1 VRVTIDPQSQ
11 DIAQGVIKEDGAIGA
26 SDQGIVYGYA
36 TNETP
41 EGLPLPLVLAQRLT
55 RALTTARITQT
66 IPWLRPDGKAQVSVR
81 YVGDT
86 PQEVTAFVVSAQHR
100 AEVHID
106 EVRSTLEALACE
118 ALGSWVTP
126 DTHVHINPTG
136 RFVVGGPL
144 ADSGLTGRK
153 VIADTYGGVA
163 HHGGGAFSGK
173 DGTKVDRSAAYAARQ
188 AALHLVRSKLAAR
201 AEIAIAYAIGVDKP
215 VAVSVDTFGTGTM
228 FDEALAALVTQRFDL
243 RPAAIIARLNLR
255 APIFERTARDG
266 HVGHADLPWEQEQV
280 QEVVEPAKY
289 LWKLTRRDVDHVL
302 HYTHIIPLGR
312 GYTRDMLA
320 EYYPGWNMN
329 AMTMLFDKAGI
340 RIKPTDLNGSH
351 GAMNGGRCHWQVA
364 AFYFSSPEEF
374 HVVWDRTLPYD
385 EDFTVSYQY
394 EMDCKQRGAPLEK
407 YKGPAGEWR
416 ESQSTRAKTES

>member
-1 VRVTIDPQSQ
+1 MTSGHPDKLCDQISDALLDAHLVRDPYTRCGIEAAASGNEVWVFGQVASNDPLSHAEIVAIVRRVIRDTGYESAAEGIDPDTCTVRVTIDPQSQ

-86 PQEVTAFVVSAQHR
+86 PKEVTAFVVSAQHR
-100 AEVHID
+100 AEVQID
-106 EVRSTLEALACE
+106 EVRSTLEALARE

-215 VAVSVDTFGTGTM
+215 VALTVDTFGTGTIP
-228 FDEALAALVTQRFDL
+228 DEQLAELVALKFDL
-243 RPAAIIARLNLR
+243 RPAAMIERLELR
-255 APIFERTARDG
+255 TPLFERTARDG
-266 HVGHADLPWEQEQV
+266 HVGHADLPWEHEN
-280 QEVVEPAKY
+280 
-289 LWKLTRRDVDHVL
+289 TVDPKTEFLKRV
-302 HYTHIIPLGR
+302 
-312 GYTRDMLA
+312 A
-320 EYYPGWNMN
+320 ER
-329 AMTMLFDKAGI
+329 AGA
-340 RIKPTDLNGSH
+340 S
-351 GAMNGGRCHWQVA
+351 Q
-364 AFYFSSPEEF
+364 
-374 HVVWDRTLPYD
+374 
-385 EDFTVSYQY
+385 
-394 EMDCKQRGAPLEK
+394 GAPGRFPCGHLSRLSKEHL
-407 YKGPAGEWR
+407 ATGEPFPYGAQGATLLACVVCTLR
-416 ESQSTRAKTES
+416 

>member
-1 VRVTIDPQSQ
+1 VVRD
-11 DIAQGVIKEDGAIGA
+11 DGVLGA

-55 RALTTARITQT
+55 RALTKARITGA

-81 YVGDT
+81 YVGNT

-100 AEVHID
+100 AETPIE
-106 EVRSTLEALACE
+106 EVRSTLEALARE
-118 ALGSWVTP
+118 ALGEWVTP
-126 DTHVHINPTG
+126 NTMVHINPTG

-215 VAVSVDTFGTGTM
+215 VALTVDTFGTGTIP
-228 FDEALAALVTQRFDL
+228 DEQLAELVALKFDL
-243 RPAAIIARLNLR
+243 RPAAMIERLELR
-255 APIFERTARDG
+255 TPLLERTARDG
-266 HVGHADLPWEQEQV
+266 HVGHADLPWEREH
-280 QEVVEPAKY
+280 
-289 LWKLTRRDVDHVL
+289 TVDPKTEFLKRV
-302 HYTHIIPLGR
+302 
-312 GYTRDMLA
+312 A
-320 EYYPGWNMN
+320 ER
-329 AMTMLFDKAGI
+329 AGA
-340 RIKPTDLNGSH
+340 S
-351 GAMNGGRCHWQVA
+351 Q
-364 AFYFSSPEEF
+364 
-374 HVVWDRTLPYD
+374 
-385 EDFTVSYQY
+385 
-394 EMDCKQRGAPLEK
+394 GAPGRFPCGHLQRLTKEHL
-407 YKGPAGEWR
+407 AVGEHFPYGAQGAELLACVVC
-416 ESQSTRAKTES
+416 ESIEGSATATKRGRA